1 MGSRKESIEEANY
14 DRIEVKLNSF
24 LNIETVNLRQKNKR

>member
-14 DRIEVKLNSF
+14 DRIEVLFHFKI
-24 LNIETVNLRQKNKR
+24 IETVNIRQKN